1 MEHPFVGD
9 LSHLSLEELT
19 EKVNSLNKKL
29 AFSSRSMNYQMAN
42 QIQMALESYRSE
54 LNRKQQALLDDE
66 DAITGQ
72 IDIT

>member
-29 AFSSRSMNYQMAN
+29 AFTTRAMNYSMAN
-42 QIQMALESYRSE
+42 QIQMALQSYRSE
-54 LNRKQQALLDDE
+54 LNKKQRELLDD
-66 DAITGQ
+66 DDTITGQ